1 MPDHRPEI
9 RLGEYQTTDLGTDQL
24 TAGDVARLHA
34 LQGRGCLSLTTS
46 RTGWRLKAGATV
58 GVLVLDRI
66 RLVVEPRFAIPGDQ
80 LMTWLAY
87 ALHTHVPM
95 TARRW
100 STGPDGYADL
110 VAAALLEECEKL
122 LREGLRRDYVRR
134 QSLEPVLRG
143 RLDVAAQATRR
154 FGQLDQLHVRTFDRE
169 ADIWD
174 NLVLGIALQA
184 AFSLTSDSRLASA
197 LHGITDAFPHAS
209 TPATALRAL
218 QRTQY
223 TRLNARY
230 RPAHTWARLL
240 LRGGGVTDLQTD
252 DGTTAGGLLLAMP
265 ALWEAVVRRLATEAA
280 VPRGGRPVPSNGGTG
295 ITVRGDLGS
304 TSTFR
309 PDLLLRL
316 PATGTDQY
324 TLLPIDAKYKRYDRR
339 GVSAGDI
346 HQLLTYSAGYTPAEA
361 PRAVIVHPQPGEY
374 ARRTLRIG
382 SPQRGLGVIHV
393 LGIDTHAPP
402 EQASAWMRAALP

>member
-9 RLGEYQTTDLGTDQL
+9 RLGEYESSELGTDQL

-34 LQGRGCLSLTTS
+34 LQARGCLSLTTS
-46 RTGWRLKAGATV
+46 RTGWRLKAEATV
-58 GVLVLDRI
+58 GVLVLDRV
-66 RLVVEPRFAIPGDQ
+66 RLVVEPKFAIPGDQ

-87 ALHTHVPM
+87 ALYTPVP
-95 TARRW
+95 TTTRRW

-110 VAAALLEECEKL
+110 VAAALLDECEKL

-169 ADIWD
+169 ANIWD
-174 NLVLGIALQA
+174 NRVLGVALQA
-184 AFSLTSDSRLASA
+184 ALSLTTDSRLAHA
-197 LHGITDAFPHAS
+197 LHGVTDAFPHAS

-230 RPAHTWARLL
+230 RPAHTWARLV
-240 LRGGGVTDLQTD
+240 LRGGGVTDLLTD

-265 ALWEAVVRRLATEAA
+265 MLWEAVVRRLAAEAA
-280 VPRGGRPVPSNGGTG
+280 APRGGRPVPGHGETG
-295 ITVRGDLGS
+295 ITVRGDLGKA
-304 TSTFR
+304 STFR
-309 PDLLLRL
+309 PDLLLSFPR
-316 PATGTDQY
+316 PAPDDPV
-324 TLLPIDAKYKRYDRR
+324 LLPVDAKYKRYDRH

-346 HQLLTYSAGYTPAEA
+346 HQLLTYSAGYTPADA
-361 PRAVIVHPQPGEY
+361 PSAVIVHPQPGGY
-374 ARRTLRIG
+374 SRRTLRIG
-382 SPQRGLGVIHV
+382 SPQRGLGDIHV

-402 EQASAWMRAALP
+402 DQASAWMRATLP